1 LRQTKDNVADL
12 KKERGLK
19 KIRQKPEN
27 PGQYPKPKL
36 GIFGVEMIEKKVG
49 YRTVPVWPWAL
60 IAPLLK
66 VVPTALL
73 APRRR
78 GQV

>member
-1 LRQTKDNVADL
+1 MRQTKDNVADL

-36 GIFGVEMIEKKVG
+36 GIFGVEMIEKKV
-49 YRTVPVWPWAL
+49 
-60 IAPLLK
+60 K
-66 VVPTALL
+66 
-73 APRRR
+73 PRGNSGRVYLPSDWVGKLVKIIR
-78 GQV
+78 VD